1 MCHFWG
7 PKMTH
12 SHNSG
17 SALRIFKK
25 FLQNERGM
33 NILLLIFREKKFT
46 VRLGMVKLSQATA
59 NWILKQ
65 SGHD

>member
-1 MCHFWG
+1 MKG
-7 PKMTH
+7 A
-12 SHNSG
+12 N
-17 SALRIFKK
+17 RY
-25 FLQNERGM
+25 M